1 MNVVDSSGWLEYF
14 ADSANADFIA
24 AAIEDE
30 ANLVVPAI
38 TVYEVFK
45 RVLSQRGE
53 ESALSAAANML
64 RGYVIELDA
73 ALAIE
78 AAQLSV
84 QYKLPMAD
92 SIIFATAQRADAVLL
107 TQDSD
112 MASLPGVTYTPK
124 T

>member
-14 ADSANADFIA
+14 ADSMNANFFA

-30 ANLVVPAI
+30 ADLVVPAI

-45 RVLSQRGE
+45 RVLLQRGE
-53 ESALSAAANML
+53 EAALLAAANML
-64 RGYVIELDA
+64 RGYVIELNA

-84 QYKLPMAD
+84 KYKLPMAD
-92 SIIFATAQRADAVLL
+92 SIIFATAQHIGALL
-107 TQDSD
+107 WTQDSD
-112 MASLPGVTYTPK
+112 MRDLPGVMYIPK
-124 T
+124 